1 MIDLFF
7 FCSHQFLMI
16 SWFDFS
22 IMMPYY
28 LWTLFPWP
36 FENVH
41 FILNIQLIKVFYG
54 WQSVNVIVIQSSI
67 TLLHTR
73 HTGPGSRTADRVKLP
88 DCYYSHTDTTQPVQ
102 IHFLCRHPWPAS
114 PRQHAVKI
122 YLRTHTSTSR
132 RAQGACLAHACCWPP
147 GRWEGVKEELDTARV
162 CLLLASSSTTYLLV
176 LCTNFLLKYLTLIG
190 GYVVLGQWQAGI
202 VLEPSWECLKCCV
215 F

>member
-54 WQSVNVIVIQSSI
+54 WQSVNGIVIQSSI

-73 HTGPGSRTADRVKLP
+73 HTGPGSRTADRVITATLTQ
-88 DCYYSHTDTTQPVQ
+88 HNRFRFTFFADTRGP
-102 IHFLCRHPWPAS
+102 

>member
-54 WQSVNVIVIQSSI
+54 WQSVNGIVIQSSI

-73 HTGPGSRTADRVKLP
+73 HTGPGSRTADRVITATLTQHNRFRFTFFADTRGPPRLANTLSKYIFAHTRVRAGGHKVHVWPMPAVGRLADGKEWRKSSTLP
-88 DCYYSHTDTTQPVQ
+88 VSAFC
-102 IHFLCRHPWPAS
+102 LLPAA
-114 PRQHAVKI
+114 Q
-122 YLRTHTSTSR
+122 HTSSSF
-132 RAQGACLAHACCWPP
+132 AQIFCSNIWLWLVDMLCLANDRP
-147 GRWEGVKEELDTARV
+147 G
-162 CLLLASSSTTYLLV
+162 
-176 LCTNFLLKYLTLIG
+176 LC
-190 GYVVLGQWQAGI
+190 
-202 VLEPSWECLKCCV
+202 
-215 F
+215 